1 MAEPS
6 RATREAVDENT
17 GFVVRAD
24 LCTGCRMCV
33 LACSAIK
40 LESFSFSNVT
50 SLVEI
55 AEHEGPASFGV
66 RFTDGCDGCSY
77 CLEFC
82 GFGAIEKP
90 EGWVMSPRLKE
101 NRDRLNAAKRARAK
115 LDG

>member
-1 MAEPS
+1 MLDA
-6 RATREAVDENT
+6 NT
-17 GFVVRAD
+17 GFLVRDD

-40 LESFSFSNVT
+40 QDSFSFSNVT

-55 AEHEGPASFGV
+55 TEHEGPASFGV
-66 RFTDGCDGCSY
+66 RFTDECDGCSY

-90 EGWVMSPRLKE
+90 DGWAMSPRLKE
-101 NRDRLNAAKRARAK
+101 NRERLNAAKRARAK
-115 LDG
+115 PDA